1 MEQKNKIL
9 FIEEVK
15 DFFTRYKLPFE
26 HRNNLDEKCIFI
38 SKETETILYYNSNLD
53 LSININFENSI
64 VFKVEHYNSFNA
76 YLKYDMQVL
85 KCKLFMLLDYIE
97 SHKRL
102 KHLENQLKT
111 EKIHPKWKSKNI
123 LDKLSFVGQMES
135 IDEEEYN

>member
-1 MEQKNKIL
+1 MEQENKKL

-26 HRNNLDEKCIFI
+26 YRDNFDGKCSFI
-38 SKETETILYYNSNLD
+38 SKETETILYYNSILD
-53 LSININFENSI
+53 LSINIDFSNSI
-64 VFKVEHYNSFNA
+64 IFKVEHYDNFNA
-76 YLKYDMQVL
+76 YLKYDMHVV

-102 KHLENQLKT
+102 KHLENQLKA
-111 EKIHPKWKSKNI
+111 EKIHPKWKSKTI

-135 IDEEEYN
+135 IEEQDDN